1 MKRLYMLG
9 LAAVIVSIL
18 CVIRMHSVFSGQYT
32 FSRQIS
38 KDIRIPYKPIIDP
51 ADVSTLMS
59 NLATMD
65 RPYHTWNESEML
77 LRKGGTTMATS
88 LLREL
93 ESLNGTHPWHCF
105 VLHNGQI
112 YSTEATAHSYNLM
125 SSYQIDRGMDVLQGL
140 STMISL
146 GNALRTKDPSI
157 DTMMDI
163 INSPDHPGIPLLH
176 LIEDFGG
183 CIREFP
189 VYTFDKKINCAAYW
203 PTIDYDIWKRN
214 RISWKLNRNTRFK
227 SISDV
232 RKYYGKQQRKYPW
245 EKKIRKAVWRGSST
259 GNAKN
264 WRDLPRSK
272 LVNASALNLDI
283 LDVGYYMFLQRS
295 DKEVAEME
303 REFGTKERISME
315 SFQRYMAVIDIDGN
329 AWSSRFPTLLCQNS
343 VVLKVDYMFDT

>member
-1 MKRLYMLG
+1 MLRSWKRGVSRQHKQPRSTVHKLTEIQSTEFKVAMRAGAYSMKRLYMLG

-18 CVIRMHSVFSGQYT
+18 CVIRMYSVFSGQYT

-146 GNALRTKDPSI
+146 GNA
-157 DTMMDI
+157 
-163 INSPDHPGIPLLH
+163 
-176 LIEDFGG
+176 
-183 CIREFP
+183 
-189 VYTFDKKINCAAYW
+189 V
-203 PTIDYDIWKRN
+203 
-214 RISWKLNRNTRFK
+214 
-227 SISDV
+227 
-232 RKYYGKQQRKYPW
+232 
-245 EKKIRKAVWRGSST
+245 
-259 GNAKN
+259 
-264 WRDLPRSK
+264 
-272 LVNASALNLDI
+272 
-283 LDVGYYMFLQRS
+283 
-295 DKEVAEME
+295 
-303 REFGTKERISME
+303 
-315 SFQRYMAVIDIDGN
+315 
-329 AWSSRFPTLLCQNS
+329 
-343 VVLKVDYMFDT
+343 

>member
-1 MKRLYMLG
+1 
-9 LAAVIVSIL
+9 
-18 CVIRMHSVFSGQYT
+18 
-32 FSRQIS
+32 
-38 KDIRIPYKPIIDP
+38 
-51 ADVSTLMS
+51 
-59 NLATMD
+59 
-65 RPYHTWNESEML
+65 
-77 LRKGGTTMATS
+77 
-88 LLREL
+88 
-93 ESLNGTHPWHCF
+93 
-105 VLHNGQI
+105 
-112 YSTEATAHSYNLM
+112 
-125 SSYQIDRGMDVLQGL
+125 
-140 STMISL
+140 
-146 GNALRTKDPSI
+146 
-157 DTMMDI
+157 MMDI

-283 LDVGYYMFLQRS
+283 LDVGYYKFVQRS